1 MERENYDCWGD
12 YHGKGQ
18 IDGDGFPRQR
28 AAIERYAENN
38 GYQIT
43 QWFEEKGLCGAT
55 EWETRPAWLEMIQ
68 SLNGNRTIF
77 VEKLDRLARDLMVQ
91 EHIIADLKQRRIT
104 LVSVAE
110 PDLCVDDPTRK
121 LLRQIMGAIAE
132 YDRTMIVLKLR
143 AARKRKKLTTGRCEG
158 RKLYGERDGEQ
169 SIIDEI
175 RSMRAQN
182 MIIGDIADN
191 LNQRGVPTRYPSGRW
206 HPTMISR
213 ILKRS
218 ARSVNALLG
227 RRTEA

>member
-1 MERENYDCWGD
+1 VARPSKQLVPAFGYLRVS
-12 YHGKGQ
+12 GKGQ

-28 AAIERYAENN
+28 AAIERYAESN
-38 GYQIT
+38 GYRIV

-55 EWETRPAWLEMIQ
+55 EWDTRPAWLEMIQ
-68 SLNGNRTIF
+68 GLNGNRTIF
-77 VEKLDRLARDLMVQ
+77 IEKLDRLARDLMVQ

-143 AARKRKKLTTGRCEG
+143 AARKRRKLATGRCEG
-158 RKLYGERDGEQ
+158 RKLYGHRDGEQ
-169 SIIDEI
+169 AIIDEI
-175 RSMRAQN
+175 RTMRAKN

-191 LNQRGVPTRYPSGRW
+191 LNQRGVPTRYPGGRW

-213 ILKRS
+213 IL
-218 ARSVNALLG
+218 
-227 RRTEA
+227 RRDRRAQTR